1 MTNGTRIA
9 VLGAGRWGNHLVRN
23 FHQHP
28 QARLLAVADPN
39 WECLVAV
46 KQRYNLDARV
56 TLTSDWQ
63 SLLPQVEAVTIA
75 TPVSSHYRLIKA
87 ALEHKCHVLA

>member
-1 MTNGTRIA
+1 M
-9 VLGAGRWGNHLVRN
+9 RN

-39 WECLVAV
+39 WERLVAV

-63 SLLPQVEAVTIA
+63 SVLPQVEAVAIA
-75 TPVSSHYRLIKA
+75 TPASSHYRLIKA
-87 ALEHKCHVLA
+87 ALEHKCHVLAEKPLTLEPNES